1 MYIDFTGP
9 GMVRYACPDSEPH
22 GMPPGEWDSISG
34 LTTLSILPATI
45 PGWSRYRADSH
56 SHISRD
62 LARLPS
68 RVIGMYLE
76 APVVPLVV
84 VNSTG
89 ACLVSWLGW
98 PSMAAVM

>member
-1 MYIDFTGP
+1 
-9 GMVRYACPDSEPH
+9 
-22 GMPPGEWDSISG
+22 MPPGEYDSISG
-34 LTTLSILPATI
+34 LTTLSILPSTI

-56 SHISRD
+56 SHIRRD

-68 RVIGMYLE
+68 LVIGMYLE

-89 ACLVSWLGW
+89 ACLVSWLGC
-98 PSMAAVM
+98 PTISALT

>member
-1 MYIDFTGP
+1 
-9 GMVRYACPDSEPH
+9 
-22 GMPPGEWDSISG
+22 MPPGEWDSISG

-89 ACLVSWLGW
+89 GSLVSWLGR
-98 PSMAAVM
+98 PCISALM